1 MKKIALLTVAVLAL
15 GAVVVPASASAL
27 TANEI
32 LQALSADPALLSQLQ
47 ALLGGTA
54 TTGGTSSAGSLAAVQ
69 ALTKDLTIGSKGAD
83 VTTLQ
88 TWLVEE
94 GYLVMPA
101 GVPMGYFGTLTQK
114 ALAQWQAENAV
125 TPAAGY
131 FGPKTRGVIA
141 TLTTVVVPPVSGTPV
156 PGCTAGML
164 YSPTTGQ
171 PCSSTTPP
179 SSSVN
184 EEGSI
189 AADLAATPANNAN
202 VRSMSDV
209 SIYGIDI
216 DAIGSDMTVD
226 RADLQFA
233 VTPVGGSA
241 QNPGGFINKLSIY
254 DGSTLLKEMSV
265 GSSDFLKDSS
275 DRYHIIV
282 TGIGFKVAKGTTK
295 TLTVK
300 ASVNSISSTDSNR
313 TLTVQGYAGNSNN
326 LRASDTAGFQSYAD
340 MSGTANTRTHTFKPA
355 GASTLTVALDSDLT
369 PDANNA
375 KVSSTNG
382 IEKKT
387 MMAFTAKSESG
398 DSVITKLYA
407 QVNATS
413 TAGLPSTL
421 YLYEDGGSEPLAS
434 VAAGTTN
441 AAQSAFTSLN
451 ISVPQ
456 DTTKKF
462 LVKADFPTTAAGQ
475 MASTSLAVNSVQ
487 WEKPD
492 GSTASTTPSAA
503 IEGEDQYLGS
513 AVPVFSSI
521 VGSISD
527 PVTHPVT
534 GTTTSLTGKITF
546 TVKADGGTLTKLT
559 AANITVQAASST
571 KEMPITVTNKNVI
584 VTPDQDTSDGSTATV
599 ELSAVLENS
608 VMHTA
613 GQASGQYF
621 FYVTGIAWTVGGE
634 TITQTWGLDDFKTG
648 AKQFS
653 I

>member
-47 ALLGGTA
+47 ALLGGTTS
-54 TTGGTSSAGSLAAVQ
+54 TTGTASAGSLAAVQ
-69 ALTKDLTIGSKGAD
+69 ALTKDLTIGSKGTD

-88 TWLVEE
+88 NWLVEE
-94 GYLVMPA
+94 GYLVMPV
-101 GVPMGYFGTLTQK
+101 GVSTGYFGTITQK

-125 TPAAGY
+125 TPSAGY
-131 FGPKTRGVIA
+131 FGAKTRGVIA
-141 TLTTVVVPPVSGTPV
+141 TLSSVVTPV
-156 PGCTAGML
+156 GTLPAG
-164 YSPTTGQ
+164 
-171 PCSSTTPP
+171 CSSTTGY
-179 SSSVN
+179 SSTTGAKCDGGTTGVTPSVN

-189 AADLAATPANNAN
+189 AVDLAATPANNAN
-202 VRSMSDV
+202 VRTMTDV
-209 SIYGIDI
+209 SIYGVDI
-216 DAIGSDMTVD
+216 DAIGSDMSVD
-226 RADLQFA
+226 RLDLQFA

-254 DGSTLLKEMSV
+254 DGSTLLKEISV
-265 GSSDFLKDSS
+265 GSSDFIKDSS
-275 DRYHIIV
+275 DRYHIILS
-282 TGIGFKVAKGTTK
+282 GIGFKVSKGTTK
-295 TLTVK
+295 TVTVK

-326 LRASDTAGFQSYAD
+326 VRATDTAGFQSYAD

-355 GASTLTVALDSDLT
+355 GASTLTVGLDSDLT

-398 DSVITKLYA
+398 DSVITKIYA

-421 YLYEDGGSEPLAS
+421 YLYEEGGSEPLAS
-434 VAAGTTN
+434 VAAGTTD

-462 LVKADFPTTAAGQ
+462 LIKADFPTTAAGQ
-475 MASTSLAVNSVQ
+475 MASTSLAASSVQ

-503 IEGEDQYLGS
+503 IAGENQYLGS

-571 KEMPITVTNKNVI
+571 KEMPITITNKNVI

-634 TITQTWGLDDFKTG
+634 AVTQTWGLEDFKTG
-648 AKQFS
+648 AKQFA